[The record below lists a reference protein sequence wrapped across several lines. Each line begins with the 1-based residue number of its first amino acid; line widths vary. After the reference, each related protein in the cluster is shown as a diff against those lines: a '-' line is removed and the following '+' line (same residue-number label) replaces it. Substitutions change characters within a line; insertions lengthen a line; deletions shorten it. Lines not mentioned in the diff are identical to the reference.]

1 MSVGYFDEQRRQL
14 IAAITADTNEVANRI
29 GKTALDKRVI
39 RAMIKVPWHEFV
51 QPSSTRTLTRTGPC
65 RSASVKPSRSR
76 LLEITRTSA
85 KVRS

>member
-39 RAMIKVPWHEFV
+39 RAMIKSLGMSSCR
-51 QPSSTRTLTRTGPC
+51 PSSNRTLTRTGPC

-76 LLEITRTSA
+76 
-85 KVRS
+85 